1 MSPYFTSHY
10 DTKERFCSYWHQIDE
25 VLQLQPNTVL
35 EVGIGN
41 GFVTRYLR
49 KGGISVTTFDKDYD
63 LVPDVTGSV
72 LILPFSD
79 ASFEVVTCYEV
90 LEHMP
95 YTDFSAPL
103 KELARVSR
111 SYVLLFLSD
120 VTTVYKFYLCLP
132 RIRRFK
138 KLNPHPYPR
147 PISHTYDGQHYWE
160 IGKREYDLK
169 RIKYDILRS
178 SLRIIRTDRVFEMP
192 YHRFFILAKL
202 LTCL

>member
-1 MSPYFTSHY
+1 MSPYFTSYY

-49 KGGISVTTFDKDYD
+49 KKGTSVTTLDIDYD

-72 LILPFSD
+72 LRLPFSD
-79 ASFEVVTCYEV
+79 TSFDVVTCYEV
-90 LEHMP
+90 LEHLP
-95 YTDFSAPL
+95 YADFSEAL

-111 SYVLLFLSD
+111 SYVLLSVPDL
-120 VTTVYKFYLCLP
+120 TTVYKFYLSLP
-132 RIRRFK
+132 RIRPIK
-138 KLNPHPYPR
+138 KLIPHPYPR
-147 PISHTYDGQHYWE
+147 PISHIYDGQHYWE
-160 IGKREYDLK
+160 IGKRGYDLK

-178 SLRIIRTDRVFEMP
+178 SLRIIRTYRVFEMQ
-192 YHRFFILAKL
+192 YHRFFILAKIV
-202 LTCL
+202 TSP